1 MNQSPRPAERSF
13 RAPLAP
19 LLLSLLCGCG
29 GGVQQSQAPAST
41 APTTPSYGDGAP
53 PVSASPTDTV
63 PAAPVQPAPSPAV
76 LPPPPPPPPSADQP
90 AERKADRIAARA
102 DLDRALRDLESAASD
117 CESACRALAS
127 MERATSHLC
136 SLAEE
141 PDDQRRCD
149 DARLRLTAARGRVR
163 AACGGC
169 R

>member
-1 MNQSPRPAERSF
+1 MTRTPSTSRRASIGPAV
-13 RAPLAP
+13 LG
-19 LLLSLLCGCG
+19 LVVLLCSCG
-29 GGVQQSQAPAST
+29 GAQQSQAPA
-41 APTTPSYGDGAP
+41 PTTPNAP
-53 PVSASPTDTV
+53 AFSDEA
-63 PAAPVQPAPSPAV
+63 PAASAAPTGGVHAVPGQPSLSP
-76 LPPPPPPPPSADQP
+76 PPPPPPPPSPADQP
-90 AERKADRIAARA
+90 TERGAARIAAGA
-102 DLDRALRDLESAASD
+102 ELDRAQRDLELAASD

-149 DARLRLTAARGRVR
+149 DARLRLSAARGRVR